1 MALIQPMIMLLWY
14 KITGGVFDAIDL
26 VMEGGVKNAFALVL
40 PPGYL
45 SGYFVPAESPL
56 GR

>member
-1 MALIQPMIMLLWY
+1 MALIQQMIMLLWY
-14 KITGGVFDAIDL
+14 NITGGVFDAIDL

-40 PPGYL
+40 PPGHH

>member
-1 MALIQPMIMLLWY
+1 MIQQTIMLLWY
-14 KITGGVFDAIDL
+14 NITGGVFDAIDS

-40 PPGYL
+40 PPGHH

-56 GR
+56 VR